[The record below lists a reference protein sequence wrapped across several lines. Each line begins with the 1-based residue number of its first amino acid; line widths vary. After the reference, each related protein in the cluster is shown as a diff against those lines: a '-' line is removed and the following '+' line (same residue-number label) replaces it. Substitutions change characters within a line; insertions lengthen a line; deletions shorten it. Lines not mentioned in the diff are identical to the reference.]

1 MADIFAV
8 IADGTRRDIL
18 SLLLEQRV
26 EGAGGA
32 GGMSVSRIVA
42 KLELSQPTVSK
53 HLKVLREAGLVTVR
67 ESGQHRI
74 YALQYAPL
82 VAVEDWL
89 LPFGAADEADDG
101 AAVLDAAAAARAESL
116 GRALAERTHQV
127 SAVVQDIQRGV
138 SEGATKVAEA
148 LRIRK

>member
-89 LPFGAADEADDG
+89 LPFGAADEGDSG
-101 AAVLDAAAAARAESL
+101 AGLDAAAAARAESL

>member
-18 SLLLEQRV
+18 SILLEQRA
-26 EGAGGA
+26 EGAAA
-32 GGMSVSRIVA
+32 GGGISVSRIVA
-42 KLELSQPTVSK
+42 RLELSQPTVSK
-53 HLKVLREAGLVTVR
+53 HLKVLREAGLVSVR
-67 ESGQHRI
+67 ESGQHRY

-82 VAVEDWL
+82 EEVEDWL
-89 LPFGAADEADDG
+89 LPFLAADDEEPG
-101 AAVLDAAAAARAESL
+101 LLDAPTAARAESL
-116 GRALAERTHQV
+116 GRALADRTHQV
-127 SAVVQDIQRGV
+127 STVVQDIQRGV

>member
-1 MADIFAV
+1 MPDIFAV

-18 SLLLEQRV
+18 SLLLEQR
-26 EGAGGA
+26 EAGATGI
-32 GGMSVSRIVA
+32 SVSQIVA
-42 KLELSQPTVSK
+42 RLELSQPTVSK
-53 HLKVLREAGLVTVR
+53 HLKVLREAGLVSVR
-67 ESGQHRI
+67 ESGQHRF

-82 VAVEDWL
+82 EVVEDWL
-89 LPFGAADEADDG
+89 LPFLEAD
-101 AAVLDAAAAARAESL
+101 AVDEPALLDAAAAARAESL

>member
-1 MADIFAV
+1 MPDIFAV

-18 SLLLEQRV
+18 SLLLEQR
-26 EGAGGA
+26 EAGATGI
-32 GGMSVSRIVA
+32 SVSQIVA
-42 KLELSQPTVSK
+42 RLELSQPTVSK
-53 HLKVLREAGLVTVR
+53 HLKVLREAGLVSVR
-67 ESGQHRI
+67 ESGQHRF

-82 VAVEDWL
+82 EVVEDWL
-89 LPFGAADEADDG
+89 LPFLEAD
-101 AAVLDAAAAARAESL
+101 AVDEPALLDAAAAARAESL

-127 SAVVQDIQRGV
+127 TAVVQDIQRGV

>member
-26 EGAGGA
+26 EGAAGGA
-32 GGMSVSRIVA
+32 GMSVSRIVA

-67 ESGQHRI
+67 ESGQHRY
-74 YALQYAPL
+74 YALRYAPL

-89 LPFGAADEADDG
+89 LPFGAADEAESG
-101 AAVLDAAAAARAESL
+101 AALLDAAAAARAESL

>member
-18 SLLLEQRV
+18 SILLEQRIDGSA
-26 EGAGGA
+26 EGI
-32 GGMSVSRIVA
+32 SVSRIVA
-42 KLELSQPTVSK
+42 RLELSQPTVSK

-67 ESGQHRI
+67 ESGQHRY
-74 YALQYAPL
+74 YALQYSPL
-82 VAVEDWL
+82 EQVEDWL
-89 LPFGAADEADDG
+89 MPFLAAADVDAGPALLDG
-101 AAVLDAAAAARAESL
+101 PTAARAESL

>member
-1 MADIFAV
+1 MADIFSV

-18 SLLLEQRV
+18 SLLLERRRSG
-26 EGAGGA
+26 E
-32 GGMSVSRIVA
+32 GMSVSRIVA
-42 KLELSQPTVSK
+42 RLELSQPTVSK

-67 ESGQHRI
+67 ESGQHRF
-74 YALQYAPL
+74 YALEYGPL
-82 VAVEDWL
+82 EEVEDWL
-89 LPFGAADEADDG
+89 LPFLAEEEAGNGAL
-101 AAVLDAAAAARAESL
+101 LDAPTAARAESL

-127 SAVVQDIQRGV
+127 STVVQDIQRGV

>member
-1 MADIFAV
+1 MPDIFAV

-18 SLLLEQRV
+18 SLLLEQR
-26 EGAGGA
+26 EAGAA
-32 GGMSVSRIVA
+32 GISVSQIVA
-42 KLELSQPTVSK
+42 RLELSQPTVSK
-53 HLKVLREAGLVTVR
+53 HLKVLREAGLVSVR
-67 ESGQHRI
+67 ESGQHRF

-82 VAVEDWL
+82 EVVEDWL
-89 LPFGAADEADDG
+89 LPFLEAD
-101 AAVLDAAAAARAESL
+101 AVDEPALLDATAAARAESL

>member
-18 SLLLEQRV
+18 SLLLEQRRTG
-26 EGAGGA
+26 EGI
-32 GGMSVSRIVA
+32 SVSRIVA
-42 KLELSQPTVSK
+42 RLELSQPTVSK
-53 HLKVLREAGLVTVR
+53 HLKVLRDAGLVTVR
-67 ESGQHRI
+67 ESGQHRF
-74 YALQYAPL
+74 YALEYGPL
-82 VAVEDWL
+82 EEVEDWL
-89 LPFGAADEADDG
+89 LPFFAEDEAGKG
-101 AAVLDAAAAARAESL
+101 ALLDAPTAARAESL

-127 SAVVQDIQRGV
+127 STVVQDIQRGV

>member
-18 SLLLEQRV
+18 SLLLEQRRTG
-26 EGAGGA
+26 E
-32 GGMSVSRIVA
+32 GMSVSRIVA
-42 KLELSQPTVSK
+42 RLELSQPTVSK
-53 HLKVLREAGLVTVR
+53 HLKVLRDAGLVTVR
-67 ESGQHRI
+67 ESGQHRF
-74 YALQYAPL
+74 YALEYGPL
-82 VAVEDWL
+82 EEVEDWL
-89 LPFGAADEADDG
+89 LPFFADDEAGKG
-101 AAVLDAAAAARAESL
+101 ALLDPPTAARAESL

-127 SAVVQDIQRGV
+127 STVVQDIQRGV

>member
-1 MADIFAV
+1 MADIFGV

-18 SLLLEQRV
+18 SLLLERRR
-26 EGAGGA
+26 EGESD
-32 GGMSVSRIVA
+32 GMSVSSIVA
-42 KLELSQPTVSK
+42 RLELSQPMVSK

-67 ESGQHRI
+67 ESGQHRF
-74 YALQYAPL
+74 YTLEYAPL
-82 VAVEDWL
+82 EQVEDWL
-89 LPFGAADEADDG
+89 LPFVAEDEAAIG
-101 AAVLDAAAAARAESL
+101 ALLDAPTAARAESL

-127 SAVVQDIQRGV
+127 STVVQDIQRGV

>member
-18 SLLLEQRV
+18 SILLQQRV
-26 EGAGGA
+26 DGSADGI
-32 GGMSVSRIVA
+32 SVSRIVA
-42 KLELSQPTVSK
+42 RLELSQPTVSK

-67 ESGQHRI
+67 ESGQHRY
-74 YALQYAPL
+74 YALQYSPL
-82 VAVEDWL
+82 EEVEDWL
-89 LPFGAADEADDG
+89 MPFLAAADVETGPAL
-101 AAVLDAAAAARAESL
+101 LDAPTAARAESL
-116 GRALAERTHQV
+116 GRVLAERTHQV
-127 SAVVQDIQRGV
+127 SSVVQDIQRGV

>member
-18 SLLLEQRV
+18 SILLEQR
-26 EGAGGA
+26 EAGDVGV
-32 GGMSVSRIVA
+32 GGISVSRIVA
-42 KLELSQPTVSK
+42 RLELSQPTVSK

-67 ESGQHRI
+67 ESGQHRY
-74 YALQYAPL
+74 YALQYSPL
-82 VAVEDWL
+82 EEVEDWL
-89 LPFGAADEADDG
+89 LPFLSTEEVDAGP
-101 AAVLDAAAAARAESL
+101 VLLDAPTAARAESL
-116 GRALAERTHQV
+116 GRALADRTHQV
-127 SAVVQDIQRGV
+127 STVVQDIQRGV

>member
-1 MADIFAV
+1 MPDIFAV

-18 SLLLEQRV
+18 SLLLEQR
-26 EGAGGA
+26 EAGAA
-32 GGMSVSRIVA
+32 GISVSQIVA
-42 KLELSQPTVSK
+42 RLELSQPTVSK

-67 ESGQHRI
+67 ESGQHRF
-74 YALQYAPL
+74 YALQYSPL
-82 VAVEDWL
+82 EVVEDWL
-89 LPFGAADEADDG
+89 LPFLEAD
-101 AAVLDAAAAARAESL
+101 AVEEPALLDAAAAARAESL

>member
-18 SLLLEQRV
+18 SILLQQRV
-26 EGAGGA
+26 EGSADGI
-32 GGMSVSRIVA
+32 SVSRIVA
-42 KLELSQPTVSK
+42 RLELSQPTVSK

-67 ESGQHRI
+67 ESGQHRY
-74 YALQYAPL
+74 YALQYSPL
-82 VAVEDWL
+82 EELEDWL
-89 LPFGAADEADDG
+89 MPFLAASDVETGPAL
-101 AAVLDAAAAARAESL
+101 LDAPTAARAESL
-116 GRALAERTHQV
+116 GRVLAERTHQV

-148 LRIRK
+148 LRIRR

>member
-18 SLLLEQRV
+18 SILLEQRA
-26 EGAGGA
+26 EGTTVA

-42 KLELSQPTVSK
+42 RLELSQPTVSK

-67 ESGQHRI
+67 ESGQHRY
-74 YALQYAPL
+74 YALQYTPL
-82 VAVEDWL
+82 EELEDWL
-89 LPFGAADEADDG
+89 LPFLAADDLDEEPG
-101 AAVLDAAAAARAESL
+101 VLDAPTAARAESL
-116 GRALAERTHQV
+116 GRALADRTHQV
-127 SAVVQDIQRGV
+127 STVVQDIQRGV
-138 SEGATKVAEA
+138 SEGATKVAEV

>member
-18 SLLLEQRV
+18 SILLEERI
-26 EGAGGA
+26 EGTAPGG
-32 GGMSVSRIVA
+32 GISVSRIVA
-42 KLELSQPTVSK
+42 RLELSQPTVSK

-67 ESGQHRI
+67 ESGQHRY
-74 YALQYAPL
+74 YALQYGPL
-82 VAVEDWL
+82 EAVEDWL
-89 LPFGAADEADDG
+89 LPFLAADDSEAG
-101 AAVLDAAAAARAESL
+101 PALLDATAAARAESL

-127 SAVVQDIQRGV
+127 STVVQDIQRGV
-138 SEGATKVAEA
+138 SEGATKVAEV